1 MKVKRQAGNRL
12 TGNTQLARTDEVA
25 QMIWGMDVLISR
37 PFDLIQR
44 GKRVEGSRRLSDPSG
59 CGVWGRRECEQDHRA
74 AVGHVS
80 FAREPCFGQQISRA
94 NLLELRPR

>member
-25 QMIWGMDVLISR
+25 PTMWGMDVLISR

-44 GKRVEGSRRLSDPSG
+44 GKRDEGSRRLSDPSG
-59 CGVWGRRECEQDHRA
+59 CGV
-74 AVGHVS
+74 
-80 FAREPCFGQQISRA
+80 
-94 NLLELRPR
+94 